1 MASGMELAI
10 NNAEEAAVNA
20 PFNSTGLQTP
30 GQLFF
35 LRCRCSMRGSYIK
48 LYGFV
53 CGCTARSFPP
63 TSTQI
68 AEPLRG
74 FHQGPALMVFP
85 TSPTRSD
92 TRGELRQQREK

>member
-1 MASGMELAI
+1 MAPGMELAI

-35 LRCRCSMRGSYIK
+35 LSCRCSMRGSYIR

-53 CGCTARSFPP
+53 CGCTARSFHP
-63 TSTQI
+63 TSIPI
-68 AEPLRG
+68 AEPLMG
-74 FHQGPALMVFP
+74 FHQGPDLMEFP
-85 TSPTRSD
+85 TSTTRSD
-92 TRGELRQQREK
+92 ASGELLPQRNK